1 MLFSVL
7 ASGSKGNAC
16 YVETDNTKI
25 LIDAGISCRELLK
38 RLDIEGV
45 PLNDLDAIIL
55 THEHHDH
62 IKGAG
67 PISRR
72 FNVPVY
78 SNNPTMQGSSRT
90 LGKIETH
97 ITIET
102 GNTLSI
108 GDLEVE
114 TFSKPHD
121 AADPIGL
128 VISSNHSRLGI
139 LTDVGECTEII
150 EDHLKDCTAVLLES
164 NHDIDMLDNG
174 PYPFHLKKRIKSS
187 RGHLSNLEAAE
198 FLKRLAHD
206 RLDHIILA
214 HLSEINNSPEK
225 AIREAKKALME
236 IGMDRIAVHVSYQDY
251 PGPLME
257 I

>member
-45 PLNDLDAIIL
+45 LLNDLDAIIL
-55 THEHHDH
+55 THEHQDH
-62 IKGAG
+62 TKGAG

-78 SNNPTMQGSSRT
+78 SNNPTMQGSNRT

-97 ITIET
+97 VAIET
-102 GNTLSI
+102 GNSLSI

-114 TFSKPHD
+114 TFSKSHD

-139 LTDVGECTEII
+139 LTDVGECTDII
-150 EDHLKDCTAVLLES
+150 EDHLKDCTAVLLEF

-174 PYPFHLKKRIKSS
+174 PYPFYLKKRIKSS

-206 RLDHIILA
+206 KLDHIILA

-225 AIREAKKALME
+225 AILEAKKALME
-236 IGMDRIAVHVSYQDY
+236 TGMERVAVHVSYQDY
-251 PGPLME
+251 PCPLME

>member
-16 YVETDNTKI
+16 YVEADNTKI
-25 LIDAGISCRELLK
+25 LIDAGISCRELIK
-38 RLDIEGV
+38 RLDIGGV
-45 PLNDLDAIIL
+45 SLNDLDAIIL
-55 THEHHDH
+55 THDHHDH

-72 FNVPVY
+72 FDVPVY
-78 SNNPTMQGSSRT
+78 CNNPTMLGSSRA
-90 LGKIETH
+90 LGKIKTH
-97 ITIET
+97 IAIET
-102 GNTLSI
+102 GNTVTI

-139 LTDVGECTEII
+139 LTDAGECTEVI
-150 EDHLKDCTAVLLES
+150 EDHLKGCTAVLLEF

-174 PYPFHLKKRIKSS
+174 PYPFYLKKRIKSS
-187 RGHLSNLEAAE
+187 MGHLSNLEAAD

-225 AIREAKKALME
+225 AIREAKKTLME
-236 IGMDRIAVHVSYQDY
+236 IGMGRVAVHVSYQDY
-251 PGPLME
+251 PGPL
-257 I
+257 IKI

>member
-1 MLFSVL
+1 MFFSVL

-16 YVETDNTKI
+16 YVETDNTRI
-25 LIDAGISCRELLK
+25 LIDAGLSCREFIK

-45 PLNDLDAIIL
+45 VLNDLDAIII
-55 THEHHDH
+55 THEHQDH

-67 PISRR
+67 PISRK

-78 SNNPTMQGSSRT
+78 SNHSTLHKSSRT
-90 LGKIETH
+90 LGKIKTC

-102 GNTLSI
+102 GKTLSI
-108 GDLEVE
+108 GDLKVE
-114 TFSKPHD
+114 TFSKSHD

-128 VISSNHSRLGI
+128 VVSSQDSRLGI
-139 LTDVGECTEII
+139 LTDLGESTEII
-150 EDHLKDCTAVLLES
+150 EDHLKGCTAVLLEF

-174 PYPFHLKKRIKSS
+174 PYPFHLKKRIKGSK
-187 RGHLSNLEAAE
+187 GHLSNLEASGL
-198 FLKRLAHD
+198 LKRLVND
-206 RLDHIILA
+206 KLDHIILA

-225 AIREAKKALME
+225 AILGAKKALTEM
-236 IGMDRIAVHVSYQDY
+236 GMNEVAIHVSYQDY
-251 PGPLME
+251 PCPLME